1 MFFLLGGG
9 TYILIAAAV
18 IPAIILVRYIYKLD
32 RLEKEPS
39 NLIRKAVLFG
49 VISTY
54 LAMVLELLGEKIM
67 NGMLFKSEAAM
78 YLFEFCVIVGPAEEL
93 AKYLA
98 FRYAVWKDPAFNCQ
112 FDGIVYCVSAA
123 LGFALWE
130 NIKYVS
136 AYGFGTALV
145 RAVTAV
151 PGHACFG
158 VFMGI
163 WAGVAKRQELIGHS
177 LAAKLFMFIGWLS
190 AALIHGLYD
199 YLATVGSTTG
209 GNLSFIGF
217 IIVMFAICLF
227 SVKTLSK
234 KDRYIQ

>member
-18 IPAIILVRYIYKLD
+18 IPAIFLVRYVYKAD
-32 RLEKEPS
+32 KLEKEPT
-39 NLIRKAVLFG
+39 NLIARTVLFG

-67 NGMLFKSEAAM
+67 GGMYFKSQAAF
-78 YLFEFCVIVGPAEEL
+78 YLFEFFVVVGPAEEL

-98 FRYAVWKDPAFNCQ
+98 FRFAIWKNKEFNCQ
-112 FDGIVYCVSAA
+112 FDGIVYCVAAA

-130 NIKYVS
+130 NIKYVF
-136 AYGFGTALV
+136 AYGFGTALI

-163 WAGVAKRQELIGHS
+163 WAGVAKRQELLGNKF
-177 LAAKLFMFIGWLS
+177 AAKICMFIGWFS
-190 AALIHGLYD
+190 AALIHGIYD
-199 YLATVGSTTG
+199 YLATIGSSTG
-209 GNLSFIGF
+209 GNLTFIGF
-217 IIVMFAICLF
+217 IIIMFAICLL
-227 SVKTLSK
+227 SVKRLSA
-234 KDRYIQ
+234 KDRYIS

>member
-1 MFFLLGGG
+1 MYFLLGSG

-18 IPAIILVRYIYKLD
+18 LPALYLIRYIYKAD
-32 RLEKEPS
+32 KLEKEPV
-39 NLIRKAVLFG
+39 NLILKVVLFG

-54 LAMVLELLGEKIM
+54 VAMVLEIIGEKIM
-67 NGMLFKSEAAM
+67 ENMMFRTQAEVYM
-78 YLFEFCVIVGPAEEL
+78 FEFFVIVGPAEEL

-98 FRYAVWKDPAFNCQ
+98 FRIGAWKNPEFNCQ

-130 NIKYVS
+130 NIKYVF
-136 AYGFGTALV
+136 AYGFTTAVV
-145 RAVTAV
+145 RAITAV

-163 WAGVAKRQELIGHS
+163 WAGVAKRQELIGNKV
-177 LAAKLFMFIGWLS
+177 AAKLFMFIGWLS
-190 AALIHGLYD
+190 SALIHGLYD
-199 YLATVGSTTG
+199 YLATTGSNG
-209 GNLSFIGF
+209 AGDLVFIGF
-217 IIVMFAICLF
+217 IAVMFFICIIA
-227 SVKTLSK
+227 VKKLSA

>member
-18 IPAIILVRYIYKLD
+18 IPAIYLVKYIYKAD
-32 RLEKEPS
+32 RLEKEPPK
-39 NLIRKAVLFG
+39 LIIKTVLFG

-54 LAMVLELLGEKIM
+54 LAMIIELLGEKIM
-67 NGMLFKSEAAM
+67 NGMYFKSQASM
-78 YLFEFCVIVGPAEEL
+78 LLFEFFVIVGPAEEL

-98 FRYAVWKDPAFNCQ
+98 FRFAVWKSPEFNCQ
-112 FDGIVYCVSAA
+112 FDAIVYSVSAA

-130 NIKYVS
+130 NIKYVF
-136 AYGFGTALV
+136 AYGFGTAFI

-151 PGHACFG
+151 PGHASFG

-163 WAGVAKRQELIGHS
+163 WAGVAKRQELLGNK
-177 LAAKLFMFIGWLS
+177 LAAKIFMIIGWLS

-199 YLATVGSTTG
+199 YLATIGSISG
-209 GNLSFIGF
+209 GNLTFIGF
-217 IIVMFAICLF
+217 IIVMFAISLYT
-227 SVKTLSK
+227 VKTLSK

>member
-1 MFFLLGGG
+1 MFGGV
-9 TYILIAAAV
+9 YILMAAAV
-18 IPAIILVRYIYKLD
+18 IPAIFLVKYVYKLD

-39 NLIRKAVLFG
+39 SLIGKAILYG

-54 LAMVLELLGEKIM
+54 IAMVLELLGERIM
-67 NGMLFKSEAAM
+67 NGMFFKSEASM
-78 YLFEFCVIVGPAEEL
+78 YLFEFFVIVGPAEEL

-98 FRYAVWKDPAFNCQ
+98 FRFAVWKRPEFNCQ

-130 NIKYVS
+130 NIKYVF

-163 WAGVAKRQELIGHS
+163 WAGVAKRQELIGNKT
-177 LAAKLFMFIGWLS
+177 AAKLFMVIGWLS
-190 AALIHGLYD
+190 ASLIHGLYD
-199 YLATVGSTTG
+199 YLATIGATTG
-209 GNLSFIGF
+209 GNLTFIGF
-217 IIVMFAICLF
+217 IIVMFAICRF
-227 SVKTLSK
+227 SVKSLSVR
-234 KDRYIQ
+234 DRYIQ